1 MRVEGTYRFPASQ
14 ERVYALLLDPTV
26 LAGCIPG
33 CERLEAA
40 GEDHYEATVKVGVGA
55 VRGTYKGDVRI
66 VDQQAPEQY
75 RMLVQGRGG
84 PGFIKGEASVRIVPA
99 GDAECDVQVVGDG
112 QVGGMIAGVA
122 QRLLGGVATMMMN
135 QFFECLRG
143 KASQA
148 NGEASQADG

>member
-1 MRVEGTYRFPASQ
+1 MRVEGTYRFPASR
-14 ERVYALLLDPTV
+14 ETVYALLLDPVV

-33 CERLEAA
+33 CERLDAV
-40 GEDHYEATVKVGVGA
+40 GPDQYEATVKVGVGA
-55 VRGTYKGDVRI
+55 VKGTYKGGVQL
-66 VDQQAPEQY
+66 VDRRDPEAF

-84 PGFIKGEASVRIVPA
+84 PGFIKGEASVTITA
-99 GDAECDVQVVGDG
+99 AADAPDECDVAVVGDG

-143 KASQA
+143 KAARPQ
-148 NGEASQADG
+148 G

>member
-14 ERVYALLLDPTV
+14 EKVYALLLDPEV

-33 CERLEAA
+33 CEGLTAI
-40 GEDHYEATVKVGVGA
+40 GPDQYEATVKVGVGA
-55 VRGTYKGDVRI
+55 VRGTYKGQVQV
-66 VDQQAPEQY
+66 VDQQPPGSY
-75 RMLVQGRGG
+75 RMVVQGRGG
-84 PGFIKGEASVRIVPA
+84 PGFIKGEARVTIAPISES
-99 GDAECDVQVVGDG
+99 ECDVQVVGDG

-143 KASQA
+143 KAA
-148 NGEASQADG
+148 

>member
-1 MRVEGTYRFPASQ
+1 
-14 ERVYALLLDPTV
+14 LLLNPAE
-26 LAGCIPG
+26 LADCIPG
-33 CERLEAA
+33 CERLEAVEA
-40 GEDHYEATVKVGVGA
+40 DHYEATVKVGVGA

-66 VDQQAPEQY
+66 VDQQAPERY

-84 PGFIKGEASVRIVPA
+84 PGFIKGEAAVQIIPVD
-99 GDAECDVQVVGDG
+99 DAACDVKVVGDG

-143 KASQA
+143 KASRE
-148 NGEASQADG
+148 NG

>member
-1 MRVEGTYRFPASQ
+1 MRVEGTYRFPAAT
-14 ERVYALLLDPTV
+14 ERVYALLLDPQV

-33 CERLEAA
+33 CERLEAV
-40 GEDHYEATVKVGVGA
+40 GEDQYEATVKVGVGA
-55 VRGTYKGDVRI
+55 VRGTYKGQVQL
-66 VDQQAPEQY
+66 VDKVPNERF

-84 PGFIKGEASVRIVPA
+84 PGFIKGEATVALVAA
-99 GDAECDVQVVGDG
+99 GEDACDVQVVADG

-143 KASQA
+143 KAA
-148 NGEASQADG
+148 

>member
-1 MRVEGTYRFPASQ
+1 MRVEGTYRFPAAT
-14 ERVYALLLDPTV
+14 EHVYELLLDPQV

-33 CERLEAA
+33 CEHLEAI
-40 GEDHYEATVKVGVGA
+40 GEDQYEATVKVGVGA
-55 VRGTYKGDVRI
+55 VRGTYKGQVQL
-66 VDQQAPEQY
+66 VDKVANQQF

-84 PGFIKGEASVRIVPA
+84 PGFIKGEATVTFVPA
-99 GDAECDVQVVGDG
+99 GDAECDVQVVADG

-143 KASQA
+143 KA
-148 NGEASQADG
+148 G

>member
-14 ERVYALLLDPTV
+14 EKVYALLLDPAV

-33 CERLEAA
+33 CEALNAI
-40 GEDHYEATVKVGVGA
+40 GPDQYEATVKVGVGA
-55 VRGTYKGDVRI
+55 VRGTYKGQVQV
-66 VDQQAPEQY
+66 VDQQAPVSY

-84 PGFIKGEASVRIVPA
+84 PGFIKGEARVTIVPA
-99 GDAECDVQVVGDG
+99 GDTECDVQVVGDG

-143 KASQA
+143 KAS
-148 NGEASQADG
+148 